1 MSSGEVLFSHVMN
14 VLFYVLVSPGEKDRR
29 RKVSEAESAEE
40 AVMTVRLHA
49 EKELQMQLLL

>member
-14 VLFYVLVSPGEKDRR
+14 VLFYVLVSSGEKDGRR
-29 RKVSEAESAEE
+29 TVSEAEKEE

-49 EKELQMQLLL
+49 ERELQMQLLL